1 MGDEEDV
8 FYTEGG
14 ETVEQVVPDK
24 LCLPHHWKCSES
36 SWMGLRA
43 TSSSGRCEGVWTWMI
58 FKVRFQCQM

>member
-14 ETVEQVVPDK
+14 EIEEQVVPEK

-36 SWMGLRA
+36 SWMGLWA

-58 FKVRFQCQM
+58 FKVRFQCQT